1 MNNEIQVNNI
11 IYNNDIRISVENF
24 IKDKIGRDCK
34 IELYIDSETTTSL
47 LLLTVGDN
55 NIKIDIESSTSLD
68 DILSIILNVIERHW
82 PHLLI

>member
-1 MNNEIQVNNI
+1 MNNI